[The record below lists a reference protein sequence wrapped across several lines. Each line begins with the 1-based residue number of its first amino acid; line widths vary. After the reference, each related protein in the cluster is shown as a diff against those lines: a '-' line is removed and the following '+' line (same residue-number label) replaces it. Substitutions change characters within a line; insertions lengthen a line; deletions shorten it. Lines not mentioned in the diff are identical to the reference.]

1 MCGAVENSIDITG
14 IGGGG
19 GERVRHR
26 HLLDFLEQYDFVCS
40 VRRVRDEILIGVDG
54 GVKGTEGRSKGAVGG
69 AATRV
74 EIVKTGL
81 EATKRAQSKKYCN
94 VCQKST
100 AMFTHL
106 SSQSI
111 AILMFEC
118 WWTLLEVEV
127 HPSSSRTMA

>member
-19 GERVRHR
+19 GERVR

-81 EATKRAQSKKYCN
+81 EATRRARS
-94 VCQKST
+94 V
-100 AMFTHL
+100 L
-106 SSQSI
+106 
-111 AILMFEC
+111 
-118 WWTLLEVEV
+118 
-127 HPSSSRTMA
+127 